1 MDYTV
6 VWTDE
11 AKENYRLLALYLLDS
26 FGFSVADKF
35 TDSINDKLRI
45 LETMPFIGR
54 QLSPLTAVRKLPIQ
68 PYNLVYYTIV
78 ERQVIV
84 LNLLDSRQDNLPR

>member
-35 TDSINDKLRI
+35 TDTINDKVRI
-45 LETMPFIGR
+45 LETASVVG
-54 QLSPLTAVRKLPIQ
+54 
-68 PYNLVYYTIV
+68 
-78 ERQVIV
+78 
-84 LNLLDSRQDNLPR
+84 

>member
-1 MDYTV
+1 MDYTIA
-6 VWTDE
+6 WSDE
-11 AKENYRLLALYLLDS
+11 AKENYRLIALYLLDA

-35 TDSINDKLRI
+35 TDTINSKLRI

-54 QLSPLTAVRKLPIQ
+54 RLDNLTAVRKLPLQ
-68 PYNLVYYTIV
+68 PYNIIYYAVI

-84 LNLLDSRQDNLPR
+84 LNILDSRKIVVS